1 MKLVDLSGGEIK
13 SPQSIEMRRGR
24 SKMENRYS
32 RQTLFKSIG
41 EAGQQ
46 KIQEATAL
54 IIGCGALGTA
64 TSETLVRAGIG
75 KLIIADRD
83 YVEASNL
90 QRQQLFTEQDA
101 ILGTPKV
108 VAAKSRLTE
117 IRSDVQI
124 ETVLDHVDGPL
135 IEELVKNV
143 DIILD
148 ATDNFETRLLM
159 NDIAWK
165 TGIPWIYGACVGSL
179 SMIFP
184 FIPGDSICF
193 RCLLPAM
200 PAVNET
206 CDTTGIIAPAVQIT
220 AAHQSAEALKWL
232 SGNKEAMRKKMLT
245 YDIWNNT
252 NVEAGIARLKSE
264 TCETC
269 GPERTY
275 PALRSEGGPDFA
287 VLCGRD
293 TVQIVPKRRGIV
305 TLTEVEEMAK
315 RLGNPYKKTPYF
327 IEMKS
332 DGYRCI
338 IFENGRLLIHGLKDI
353 QKARKIYH
361 QFFG

>member
-1 MKLVDLSGGEIK
+1 
-13 SPQSIEMRRGR
+13 
-24 SKMENRYS
+24 MENRYS
-32 RQTLFKSIG
+32 RQTLFKPIG
-41 EAGQQ
+41 DDGQNQ
-46 KIQEATAL
+46 IQQATAL

-64 TSETLVRAGIG
+64 ISETLVRAGIG
-75 KLIIADRD
+75 KVILADRD

-108 VAAKSRLTE
+108 IAAKRRLIE
-117 IRSDVQI
+117 IRSDAKI
-124 ETVLDHVDGPL
+124 EIVLDHIDGPL
-135 IEELVKNV
+135 IEKLAKDV

-165 TGIPWIYGACVGSL
+165 IEIPWIYGACVGS
-179 SMIFP
+179 SSVVYP
-184 FIPGDSICF
+184 FIPGESACF
-193 RCLLPAM
+193 RCLIPVL

-232 SGNKEAMRKKMLT
+232 SGNKAAMRKKMLT
-245 YDIWNNT
+245 YDSWNNT
-252 NVEAGIARLKSE
+252 NVEAGIARLKNE
-264 TCETC
+264 KCETC
-269 GPERTY
+269 GQAPTY
-275 PALRSEGGPDFA
+275 PALKSEGGTNFA

-293 TVQIVPKRRGIV
+293 TVQVVPEKGRIV
-305 TLTEVEEMAK
+305 TLLEAEEVAK
-315 RLGNPYKKTPYF
+315 HLGNPYKKTPYF
-327 IEMKS
+327 IEMIS

-338 IFENGRLLIHGLKDI
+338 IFGNGRLLIHGLKDI
-353 QKARKIYH
+353 QKGRKIYH